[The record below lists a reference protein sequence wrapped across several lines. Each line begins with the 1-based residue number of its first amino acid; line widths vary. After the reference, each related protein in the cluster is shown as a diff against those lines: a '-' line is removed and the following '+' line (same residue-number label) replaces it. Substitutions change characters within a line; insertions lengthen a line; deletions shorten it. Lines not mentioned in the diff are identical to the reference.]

1 MCCVCAGVCSHIGN
15 HGYCY
20 AHDPARQVILPYTP
34 PPAFPTPGFGGGF
47 IATPSMSDI
56 EGLRAEIARLTKIVE
71 RLAEAA
77 GVDVE
82 TLTL

>member
-1 MCCVCAGVCSHIGN
+1 
-15 HGYCY
+15 
-20 AHDPARQVILPYTP
+20 
-34 PPAFPTPGFGGGF
+34 
-47 IATPSMSDI
+47 MSDI

-82 TLTL
+82 TLTP

>member
-1 MCCVCAGVCSHIGN
+1 MCCVCAGVCSHIGS

-20 AHDPARQVILPYTP
+20 AHDPARQTFFPYP
-34 PPAFPTPGFGGGF
+34 APPAPAPGFGGF
-47 IATPSMSDI
+47 IANPSMSDI
-56 EGLRAEIARLTKIVE
+56 EGLRTEIARLTKIVE

-82 TLTL
+82 GLDP

>member
-1 MCCVCAGVCSHIGN
+1 MVKV
-15 HGYCY
+15 
-20 AHDPARQVILPYTP
+20 ARRVMLPYTP
-34 PPAFPTPGFGGGF
+34 PIPLPEPGFGGF

-71 RLAEAA
+71 RLAEAS

-82 TLTL
+82 GLDL